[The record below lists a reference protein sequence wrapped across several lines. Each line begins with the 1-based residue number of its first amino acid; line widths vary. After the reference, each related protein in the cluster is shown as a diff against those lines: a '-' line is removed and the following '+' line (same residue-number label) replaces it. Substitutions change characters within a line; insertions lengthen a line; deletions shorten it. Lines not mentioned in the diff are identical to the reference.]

1 MLDFLIQGKRFTIKL
16 MHFTI
21 DAHAH
26 KTLFYQIGKKL
37 GELAFP
43 SRNNRRH
50 NHGFRCLTI
59 AQGKNF
65 IGYLIGGLRFDF
77 STAFGAMRNTG
88 ARKQQTKVVVN
99 LGCGTHC

>member
-1 MLDFLIQGKRFTIKL
+1 MLDFLVQGKRLAIKL

-21 DAHAH
+21 NAHAH
-26 KTLFYQIGKKL
+26 KTLFCQIGEKL

-43 SRNNRRH
+43 SRNNRCH

-65 IGYLIGGLRFDF
+65 IGYLIGGLRLDF
-77 STAFGAMRNTG
+77 STAFRAMRNTG
-88 ARKQQTKVVVN
+88 AREQQAKVVVN
-99 LGCGTHC
+99 FGCGTHR